1 MPRKYKEFNS
11 NFWKNICETKE
22 LDANCRED
30 FEEIKTEI
38 IKMAERYAEGGSYK
52 INRKYGN
59 KKVVF
64 YFKICSKNQKYLD
77 VMITA
82 IYVNGCRIY
91 DGYCIKA
98 KFEL

>member
-1 MPRKYKEFNS
+1 MPRKYKEFNK
-11 NFWKNICETKE
+11 NFWKNICETNE
-22 LDANCRED
+22 LNVNCQED

-38 IKMAERYAEGGSYK
+38 IKMAERYVEGSNYK

-64 YFKICSKNQKYLD
+64 YLKICSKNQKYLD
-77 VMITA
+77 IMITA
-82 IYVNGCRIY
+82 IYIGGCRIY
-91 DGYCIKA
+91 EGYCIKA